1 MSFWY
6 QRISGRP
13 FRCLDNHEI
22 RARIVTL
29 DRIFIKGTAC
39 GPGDK
44 FQTCQGLVCICMMSV
59 TKVVRLSIAKSE
71 GSLCEKVPRV
81 NFYAVP
87 LSPLD
92 VGLLP
97 PSSSS
102 LRISSSFS
110 SLHTSSSSFSASF
123 PSSCCGETFQAHYVC
138 RILHALLSLP
148 LTAFL
153 AFLSNKFVFRY
164 RYFRKRH
171 PNIILG
177 DNLICA

>member
-1 MSFWY
+1 MKSKPKLSHWTEFL
-6 QRISGRP
+6 S
-13 FRCLDNHEI
+13 
-22 RARIVTL
+22 RAL
-29 DRIFIKGTAC
+29 PSAC

-44 FQTCQGLVCICMMSV
+44 FQKCQGLVCVCLMSV

-97 PSSSS
+97 PSYSSSSSSSS

-153 AFLSNKFVFRY
+153 AFRSTKFVFRY
-164 RYFRKRH
+164 RYFQKRH
-171 PNIILG
+171 PNIIFG